1 MKRLQERASGRGIR
15 MCKVLCTKELD
26 VFLGVREIGG
36 FECKGAMGRM
46 AQGEV
51 LEGGRGQVTQWVPGH
66 VREGPP
72 TSTKR
77 SIGDCRRR
85 SGIRLTLKKNFF

>member
-1 MKRLQERASGRGIR
+1 
-15 MCKVLCTKELD
+15 
-26 VFLGVREIGG
+26 
-36 FECKGAMGRM
+36 MGRM

-51 LEGGRGQVTQWVPGH
+51 LEGGRGQVTQWVLGH

-72 TSTKR
+72 ISTKR

-85 SGIRLTLKKNFF
+85 SGIRLTFFKKKF